1 MLFPAGSLVE
11 GAANNLLVLLGA
23 AFLLS
28 RGLAVVAGRPPW
40 MRTALISAGFAV
52 TAAIAMMLSF
62 PIAPGVI
69 GDLRNAVVAIAAL
82 SGGPVAALVTAAVAA
97 AYRILLGGHWPVA
110 VGGIAATVLI
120 AVGFVTAKVPR
131 RPANLAG
138 LALVLAAVNASL
150 PIAASLINPAG
161 LADAGRIAAAILAP
175 AAVLYP
181 LTILLVGG
189 FLSTELKRIDAEAAL
204 RSDNARLNENERRF
218 REVFDLSSV
227 AMAWGE
233 LATGRLVRVNAKYAE
248 LAGRSEAEL
257 LAMTAAELSPAE
269 DRDAETA
276 ATAPLRAGKMT
287 SLTGEKRYLRKDGT
301 IVWGLRTLTVA
312 REDGEPRYVFAMVQD
327 ITEQK
332 RDQERIVFLA
342 EHDSL
347 TGLANRRMVYDRLDR
362 AVSGLYPQGELAVL
376 YVDLDDFKE
385 VNDTLG
391 HRAGDL
397 LLTQIAERLKALAGA
412 GDTLARLSGD
422 GFAVLHPA
430 AAGAEEGR
438 ELARQI
444 LALIGTPF
452 EIKGR
457 SVSLGASIGIAVAPG
472 HGVSAAELFRKADIA
487 IQAAKAGG
495 RGGFRLFEPSM
506 ETDLRARQALKADLA
521 LALERR
527 ELAVEYQPIVSVA
540 TGEITAFEALC
551 RWHHPEH
558 GDIPPGRFI
567 PVAEETGLID
577 QIGDFVLAEA
587 TAQAATWPGRI
598 RLAVNVSPRQFQ
610 TRTLPLH
617 VASTLLAAD
626 LSASRLELEITESVL
641 VQASEANLA
650 ILHDLRRLGVAIVLD
665 DFGTGYSALG
675 YLRRFPI
682 DRIKIDRVFVGDL
695 PVKAESRAVVGAII
709 GLARALGMGV
719 TAEGVETREQLAVL
733 RDRACDD
740 AQGYYFSRSVRAE
753 AIPALIARLNRP
765 GRTETSAP
773 DGALSGMI

>member
-11 GAANNLLVLLGA
+11 GAINNLLVLLGA

-40 MRTALISAGFAV
+40 VRTALISAGFAA
-52 TAAIAMMLSF
+52 TAVIAMMLSF

-69 GDLRNAVVAIAAL
+69 GDLRNAVIAIAAL
-82 SGGPVAALVTAAVAA
+82 SGGPVVALVTAVAA
-97 AYRILLGGHWPVA
+97 AGYRILLGGHWPVA
-110 VGGIAATVLI
+110 IGGIAATALI
-120 AVGFVTAKVPR
+120 AIGFVSVNVPR
-131 RPANLAG
+131 RAANLVG

-150 PIAASLINPAG
+150 PIAAALLDPAR

-189 FLSTELKRIDAEAAL
+189 FLATELRRLDDEAAL

-227 AMAWGE
+227 AMAWGD
-233 LATGRLVRVNAKYAE
+233 LATGRLVRVNAKYTE

-257 LAMTAAELSPAE
+257 LALTAAELSPPE
-269 DRDAETA
+269 DRDAERA

-301 IVWGLRTLTVA
+301 VVWGLRTLTVV
-312 REDGEPRYVFAMVQD
+312 REAGTPRYVFAMVQD

-332 RDQERIVFLA
+332 RDQEKIVLLA
-342 EHDSL
+342 EHDPL
-347 TGLANRRMVYDRLDR
+347 TGLANRRVVYDRLDR

-391 HRAGDL
+391 HHAGDL
-397 LLTQIAERLKALAGA
+397 LLTRIGERLKALAGA
-412 GDTLARLSGD
+412 EDTVARLSGD
-422 GFAVLHPA
+422 GFAVLRPA
-430 AAGAEEGR
+430 ADGAEEGR
-438 ELARQI
+438 ELAQHV
-444 LALIGTPF
+444 LALVGTPF
-452 EIKGR
+452 EIEGR
-457 SVSLGASIGIAVAPG
+457 SVTLGASIGIAVAPG

-487 IQAAKAGG
+487 LQAAKAGG
-495 RGGFRLFEPSM
+495 RGGFCLFEPSM
-506 ETDLRARQALKADLA
+506 ETDLRGRQALKADLA
-521 LALERR
+521 RAIERR
-527 ELAVEYQPIVSVA
+527 ELAIEYQPIVSIA
-540 TGEITAFEALC
+540 TGEVTAFEALC
-551 RWHHPEH
+551 RWHHPEQ

-577 QIGDFVLAEA
+577 QIGDFVLDQATAEA
-587 TAQAATWPGRI
+587 AKWPGRI
-598 RLAVNVSPRQFQ
+598 RLAVNISPRQFQ
-610 TRTLPLH
+610 SRTLPLH
-617 VASTLLAAD
+617 VASALLAAD
-626 LSASRLELEITESVL
+626 LSPNRLELEITESVL
-641 VQASEANLA
+641 VQANETNLA
-650 ILHDLRRLGVAIVLD
+650 VLHDLRDLGASIVLD
-665 DFGTGYSALG
+665 DFGTGYSALS

-719 TAEGVETREQLAVL
+719 TAEGVETKEQLAVL

-740 AQGYYFSRSVRAE
+740 AQGYYFSRSVTAD
-753 AIPALIARLNRP
+753 AIPALLARLNRAS
-765 GRTETSAP
+765 RTDMAAA
-773 DGALSGMI
+773 DGVLSGMI